1 MEMKLT
7 DLISLEL
14 IETDIKGSSKES
26 VIDEMIEKLDQF
38 GAINSKRKFKK
49 AILAR
54 EKESTTGIGFSIAI
68 PHGKSKAVVKPSV
81 VFGVKKTG
89 VDWESYDGTP
99 AKLIFMIAV
108 PEEAAGNEHLKI
120 LQMLSRK
127 LMNEEYRERLLAI
140 ETKEQAYELLGQIE

>member
-1 MEMKLT
+1 MKLT
-7 DLISLEL
+7 DLLSLEL
-14 IETDIKGSSKES
+14 IETDIKGNTKEA

-38 GAINSKRKFKK
+38 DAINSKRKFKK
-49 AILAR
+49 AIIKR
-54 EKESTTGIGFSIAI
+54 EKESTTGIGMSIAI
-68 PHGKSKAVVKPSV
+68 PHGKSKAVIKPTV
-81 VFGVKKTG
+81 VFGLKKAG
-89 VDWESYDGTP
+89 VDWDAFDGTP

-127 LMNEEYRERLLAI
+127 LMNEEYREQLLSI

>member
-1 MEMKLT
+1 MKLT

-14 IETDIKGSSKES
+14 IDTDIKGNTKEA
-26 VIDEMIEKLDQF
+26 VIDEMIEKLDQY

-49 AILAR
+49 AIMNR
-54 EKESTTGIGFSIAI
+54 EKESTTGIGFNIAI
-68 PHGKSKAVVKPSV
+68 PHGKSKAVIKPTV
-81 VFGVKKTG
+81 VFGLKRDG
-89 VDWESYDGTP
+89 VDWEAYDGTP

-127 LMNEEYRERLLAI
+127 LMNEEYREQLLSI
-140 ETKEQAYELLGQIE
+140 ETKEQAYDLLGQIQ

>member
-1 MEMKLT
+1 LKLT

-14 IETDIKGSSKES
+14 IETDIKGSSKDA
-26 VIDEMIEKLDQF
+26 VIDEMIEKLDQAS
-38 GAINSKRKFKK
+38 AINSKRKFKK
-49 AILAR
+49 AILNR

-68 PHGKSKAVVKPSV
+68 PHGKSKAVTKPAV
-81 VFGVKKTG
+81 VFGLKKDG
-89 VDWESYDGTP
+89 VDWDSYDGTL

-127 LMNEEYRERLLAI
+127 LMNEEYREQLLAI
-140 ETKEQAYELLGQIE
+140 TTKEEAIQLLSQIEQN

>member
-1 MEMKLT
+1 MKLT
-7 DLISLEL
+7 DLIGLDL

-26 VIDEMIEKLDQF
+26 VIDEMIEKLEVV

-49 AILAR
+49 AIINR
-54 EKESTTGIGFSIAI
+54 EKESTTGIGFNIAI

-81 VFGVKKTG
+81 VFGIKRDG
-89 VDWESYDGTP
+89 VDWEAYDGTP

-127 LMNEEYRERLLAI
+127 LMNEEYRNQLLSI
-140 ETKEQAYELLGQIE
+140 ETKQQALELLDQIQ

>member
-1 MEMKLT
+1 MKLT

-14 IETDIKGSSKES
+14 IDTDVKGSSKES
-26 VIDEMIEKLDQF
+26 VIDEMIEKLEQS
-38 GAINSKRKFKK
+38 GGINSKRKFKK

-81 VFGVKKTG
+81 VFGLKKSG

-99 AKLIFMIAV
+99 AKIIFMIAV
-108 PEEAAGNEHLKI
+108 PEDAAGNDHLKI
-120 LQMLSRK
+120 LQLLSRK
-127 LMNEEYRERLLAI
+127 LMNEEYRQQLLAVN
-140 ETKEQAYELLGQIE
+140 TKEQAYELLGQIE